1 MNIEL
6 LLELLCGVFW
16 IITYIMIIL
25 KSFKDNTY
33 GMPIVALVLNLA
45 WEFTFSFIYPPE
57 NFLLAKVI
65 FMTWLTLDFVILYT
79 VLRYGYR
86 DIYCKNII
94 NKQIYIVSILI
105 LISFS
110 IVFMI
115 LASNDFS
122 ILYENSIYQAA
133 GFIANLQNLIMSILF
148 VNMILRRGNLKG
160 QSIYIGLFKWIG
172 TLMIAILKFSGIL
185 PYTITEL
192 FIIFL
197 IQIFDILYIYL
208 IYRISYKKCR

>member
-33 GMPIVALVLNLA
+33 GMPIFALVLNLA

-57 NFLLAKVI
+57 NFLLARII
-65 FMTWLTLDFVILYT
+65 FTIWLILDFVILYT
-79 VLRYGYR
+79 VLIYGYN
-86 DIYCKNII
+86 YVKCKNII
-94 NKQIYIVSILI
+94 NKKLFNITIFILI
-105 LISFS
+105 IFS
-110 IVFMI
+110 IIFMI
-115 LASNDFS
+115 LASNEFS
-122 ILYENSIYQAA
+122 ILYGNSVYQAS

-148 VNMILRRGNLKG
+148 VNMTLSRGNLKG
-160 QSIYIGLFKWIG
+160 QSIYIGIFKWIG

-197 IQIFDILYIYL
+197 IQLFDIIYIYL
-208 IYRISYKKCR
+208 IYRISYQKCR